1 MARYTRDSEF
11 WHDFADGMTAKIP
24 WSKTTSTY
32 RRAMKREQRKL
43 ENSHMGLDLESS
55 HRIKESGRQETLE
68 YWGADPMKKVRQ
80 RLRTE
85 HPNWTNGQVLRYSRH
100 QDPIGRKIVRMKE
113 QGLDNYQIRDKL
125 HLGKKGSKP
134 STGKMGH

>member
-43 ENSHMGLDLESS
+43 EDSHMGLGLEASRRVREMERRENNEVDAIFREIVGRVQKEHPELS
-55 HRIKESGRQETLE
+55 RIKAMR
-68 YWGADPMKKVRQ
+68 YA
-80 RLRTE
+80 RTKDL
-85 HPNWTNGQVLRYSRH
+85 V
-100 QDPIGRKIVRMKE
+100 GRKYDRLFN
-113 QGLDNYQIRDKL
+113 QGLGAQTIRDKL